1 MSSTRDTATGEPRK
15 EPEEVHSAGAG
26 VQALIDRLRQ
36 EGVEAGKHEADALLA
51 DARLKADRLV
61 EEAEAKAAE
70 IREAARRE
78 AQAER
83 AATQDALKIAARDV
97 VLSLRNEIAAR
108 IDKETSRLLR
118 ETFADETFLQRL
130 ILALA
135 GKVRADAGLDDAGDL
150 EFILPEQ
157 VITFEELKAAPET
170 ASEGTLT
177 HLVVSLAA
185 NVLRE
190 GVTFSAG
197 QGFEG
202 IRIRLH
208 DRDLVVDV
216 TEAAIAPLLVKHL
229 QPRFRAVMEGV
240 VR

>member
-1 MSSTRDTATGEPRK
+1 MNATSKPNATPDQRS
-15 EPEEVHSAGAG
+15 PADVHSAGAG

-36 EGVEAGKHEADALLA
+36 EGVEAGQREADAVLA

-61 EEAEAKAAE
+61 EDAEAKADE
-70 IREAARRE
+70 IRETARQE
-78 AQAER
+78 ARAER

-108 IDKETSRLLR
+108 IDKETSRLLK
-118 ETFADETFLQRL
+118 EAFADEAFLKRL
-130 ILALA
+130 VLALA
-135 GKVRADAGLDDAGDL
+135 GKVRADAGLDDAKEL
-150 EFILPEQ
+150 EFVLPEQ
-157 VITFEELKAAPET
+157 VITFEELKADPET
-170 ASEGTLT
+170 VTEGTLT

-185 NVLRE
+185 NVLRD

-197 QGFEG
+197 AGFEG
-202 IRIRLH
+202 VRIIL
-208 DRDLVVDV
+208 RDQDLEVDV